1 MNYSI
6 RWVYGEGTPSN
17 VFSLSKELV
26 NDNPNLESIEKF
38 LESQKTFPLNFMFVT
53 INGDIGYHMTG
64 LFPKRKYNV
73 A

>member
-1 MNYSI
+1 MNYSV
-6 RWVYGEGTPSN
+6 RWVYGEGFPSN
-17 VFSLSKELV
+17 VFSLNKELV
-26 NDNPNLESIEKF
+26 NENPTLETIEKF
-38 LESQKTFPLNFMFVT
+38 LEALKVFPVNFMFVT